1 MHCPLL
7 NVCVLY
13 NSKSQNLAGFT
24 SLAAAAA
31 QAWRGPGATE
41 DLICLCK
48 QGKFIF
54 SFVQAAPKG
63 FKWVK
68 VKPTVHLLDPVIR
81 FLFLLCQFSSWLDFS
96 FKVVVCLPVPCW
108 IKLTPVLQIQGFM
121 SGQKRWS
128 TVNVTSYTSWIMR
141 KPEAFQPRFRAAVLG
156 S

>member
-63 FKWVK
+63 FK
-68 VKPTVHLLDPVIR
+68 
-81 FLFLLCQFSSWLDFS
+81 
-96 FKVVVCLPVPCW
+96 
-108 IKLTPVLQIQGFM
+108 
-121 SGQKRWS
+121 
-128 TVNVTSYTSWIMR
+128 
-141 KPEAFQPRFRAAVLG
+141 
-156 S
+156 